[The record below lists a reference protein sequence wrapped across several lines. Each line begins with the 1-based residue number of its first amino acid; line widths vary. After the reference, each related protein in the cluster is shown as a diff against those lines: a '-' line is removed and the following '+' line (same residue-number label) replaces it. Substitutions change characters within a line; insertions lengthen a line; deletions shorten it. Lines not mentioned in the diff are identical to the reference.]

1 MKITAIVA
9 EYNPLHRG
17 HQYHINKTREITGC
31 DYLIA
36 IMSGNFTQ
44 RGECAAFD
52 KWARTRMALEAGVD
66 LVVELP
72 VTYATASAERFA
84 RGAVEILNALG
95 CVDFLSFGSETAQ
108 LKALLPL
115 ASLLEREPW
124 NFRRTL
130 QDELKKGV
138 SFPAARQAALAAVVS
153 EEAAKPLS
161 SPNDI
166 LAVEYL
172 KALLH
177 LDSRIQPVA
186 ILRRGAGY
194 RSDALDYCEM
204 PSAMAIRQALLE
216 GKDVSAYLPGY
227 PPSLLA
233 QPVFAESLFPLLIYA
248 LRRSTPHSLQNI
260 AGVGEGLEDKI
271 WKAART
277 ARSYDE
283 LLSLVKS
290 RRYTTG
296 RIARAL
302 LSCLL
307 GVTKDLNRR
316 IDGQSRYARV
326 LGMREKSVPLL
337 SLLSQSSSIPIVT
350 QPAKVLRDLPLEG
363 LQLDALASDL
373 YGILK
378 SPPAPAGRDCTQR
391 LIVR

>member
-17 HQYHINKTREITGC
+17 HQYHIKKTREATDC

-44 RGECAAFD
+44 RGECAIFD
-52 KWARTRMALEAGVD
+52 KWARTRMALDAGAD

-72 VTYATASAERFA
+72 VTYAAASAERFA
-84 RGAVEILNALG
+84 RGAVEILSALG

-108 LKALLPL
+108 LRNLQPL
-115 ASLLEREPW
+115 ASILEREPW
-124 NFRRTL
+124 EFRRAL
-130 QDELKKGV
+130 QGELKKGV
-138 SFPAARQAALAAVVS
+138 SFPAARQAALAAVLS
-153 EEAAKPLS
+153 EEAAALLA

-172 KALLH
+172 KALIH
-177 LDSRIQPVA
+177 FDSRIRPVA

-194 RSDALDYCEM
+194 RSDALDCET
-204 PSAMAIRQALLE
+204 PSALGIRRALLD
-216 GKDVSAYLPGY
+216 GKDVSAYLPGWLA
-227 PPSLLA
+227 SLPG
-233 QPVFAESLFPLLIYA
+233 QPVFSESLFPLLAYA
-248 LRRSTPHSLQNI
+248 LRRSTPQSLQNI

-277 ARSYDE
+277 ARSYEE

-302 LSCLL
+302 LCCLL
-307 GVTKDLNRR
+307 GVTKELNRR
-316 IDGQSRYARV
+316 IDGQTRYARI
-326 LGMREKSVPLL
+326 LGMREKSASLL

-350 QPAKVLRDLPLEG
+350 QPAKTLRDLPLEG
-363 LQLDALASDL
+363 LRLDALASDL

-378 SPPAPAGRDCTQR
+378 SPPEPAGRDYTQK